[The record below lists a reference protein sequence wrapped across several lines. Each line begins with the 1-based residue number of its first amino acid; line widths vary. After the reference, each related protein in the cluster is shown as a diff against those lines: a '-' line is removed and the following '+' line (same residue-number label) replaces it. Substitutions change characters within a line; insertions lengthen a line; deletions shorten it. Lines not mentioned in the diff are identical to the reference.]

1 MSGIALDANLLMKFA
16 CVKRVCFMV
25 VRFGKS
31 AVELQRPLH
40 LGSDM
45 SFDQDLVTSIDIASG
60 PSITQVGRDG
70 RTTDQCLK
78 PFLNA
83 NPFTP

>member
-1 MSGIALDANLLMKFA
+1 MHTRKLISSSSDALNVMSGIALDANLLMKFA

-45 SFDQDLVTSIDIASG
+45 SFDQDLVTSIDIASADSQAG
-60 PSITQVGRDG
+60 
-70 RTTDQCLK
+70 
-78 PFLNA
+78 
-83 NPFTP
+83 